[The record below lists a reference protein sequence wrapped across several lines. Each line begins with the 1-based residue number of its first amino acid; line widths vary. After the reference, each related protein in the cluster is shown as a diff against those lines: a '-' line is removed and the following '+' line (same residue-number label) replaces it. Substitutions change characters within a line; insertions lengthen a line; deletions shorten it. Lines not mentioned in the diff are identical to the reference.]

1 VAVALVVA
9 APGATIDEAAL
20 HHWCKARLAGYKV
33 PRHFVLIDAFPPR
46 RAPTAPRSRAAKLRA
61 MASALAAAA
70 D

>member
-20 HHWCKARLAGYKV
+20 HHRCKARLAGYKV
-33 PRHFVLIDAFPPR
+33 PRHFVPIDALPPR
-46 RAPTAPRSRAAKLRA
+46 RAPMAPRYGAAKLHA